1 MKQIYKKKFQIY
13 VQLSWSVKETDARRI
28 IFIYFIQI
36 FLGESNCLLCELR
49 IETIILDKQM
59 NISYVTYVNR

>member
-49 IETIILDKQM
+49 IETITLDKQM